1 MQTKTEDHGSPSA
14 FLGNRGGP
22 FELGGDPLSWLAL
35 VESPDQVCV
44 RYRISPFSEAFRNKV
59 GSLEIRQIP
68 TGIINRMRLSSSL
81 WGTNLLLQRK
91 LLPGWQTRM
100 LKSRVSN
107 LVFDFDDAVFLR
119 DSYHPKGFYDRKRL
133 ARFQAMMEAADVV
146 VAGNH
151 YLAGRAREFRS
162 HSQTYIVPTCI
173 NPSLYPANNY
183 QREKSSPLYL
193 VWIGSSST
201 LQGMENQTPLWN
213 TIGQGVDEAIFRVIC
228 DRFPKWDSLKFEE
241 KLWAKTT
248 EAQDLASSHVGL
260 SWIPDD
266 PWSRGKC
273 GLKVLQYMAS
283 GLPVVANPVGIHLEM
298 ITQGVNGFLCK
309 SPEEW
314 VDAIRWLR
322 DNPEKARNMGQAG
335 RAVVEERYSIRAGF
349 QAWAKILKDLGQKKT
364 I

>member
-1 MQTKTEDHGSPSA
+1 MLENWGISIEVG
-14 FLGNRGGP
+14 GN
-22 FELGGDPLSWLAL
+22 PLSWLAL

-44 RYRISPFSEAFRNKV
+44 RYRICPFSEAFRNKI
-59 GSLEIRQIP
+59 GALEIRQIP
-68 TGIINRMRLSSSL
+68 TGILNRMRLGSSL

-91 LLPGWQTRM
+91 LLPGWQTRW
-100 LKSRVSN
+100 LRSRVSK
-107 LVFDFDDAVFLR
+107 LIFDFDDAVFLR

-173 NPSLYPANNY
+173 NPSLYPANHY
-183 QREKSSPLYL
+183 QREKGTPFYL

-201 LQGMENQTPLWN
+201 LQGMESQAPLWN
-213 TIGQGVDEAIFRVIC
+213 SIGKGVEEAILRVIC
-228 DRFPKWDSLKFEE
+228 DRFPKWDAIKVEGRP
-241 KLWAKTT
+241 WAKTT
-248 EAQDLASSHVGL
+248 EAQDLASAHVGL

-283 GLPVVANPVGIHLEM
+283 GLPVVANPIGVHLEM

-322 DNPEKARNMGQAG
+322 DNPEKAKTMGHAG
-335 RAVVEERYSIRAGF
+335 RAIVEERYSIRAGF
-349 QAWAKILKDLGQKKT
+349 DSWAKILNELGQKQP